1 MPNITVLLYGDKIP
15 DKIFKS
21 KKTTSKNVS
30 LLQIARI
37 KFSKSSLQKSTAN
50 NTDKSAIIVPAVK
63 NENFACT
70 ILKNLSS

>member
-30 LLQIARI
+30 LLQIARM
-37 KFSKSSLQKSTAN
+37 KFSKSSLQKNTAN
-50 NTDKSAIIVPAVK
+50 NTHKSAIIVPTIK